1 MLFIQG
7 ERNLYQCPW
16 RSGKGRKYKLVIL
29 ILTFSKK
36 EKQTV
41 PAKVFGLL
49 YGPDIAAA
57 LPAAVVRGSVAAGP
71 FSAYSRPF
79 FRRADNVVPCPL
91 PDLPTNVHAPS
102 IDPGADGQFPYDR

>member
-36 EKQTV
+36 EK
-41 PAKVFGLL
+41 
-49 YGPDIAAA
+49 
-57 LPAAVVRGSVAAGP
+57 
-71 FSAYSRPF
+71 
-79 FRRADNVVPCPL
+79 
-91 PDLPTNVHAPS
+91 
-102 IDPGADGQFPYDR
+102 